1 MKRFRLSTLLL
12 LVAITA
18 LGVAL
23 VAQQERA
30 ARREAELRA
39 KIKEWED
46 TDTSIR
52 WQEMNER
59 RRRRYGPWNDQDT
72 GKRQAVKPRAE
83 DGER

>member
-23 VAQQERA
+23 VAQQQRA

-39 KIKEWED
+39 KIKEWEE
-46 TDTSIR
+46 TDTAIR

-59 RRRRYGPWNDQDT
+59 RLRRYGLRNDQDA
-72 GKRQAVKPRAE
+72 GKRQAVKANIE